1 MISAIFFWREI
12 VEICWIQSEQV
23 KNGPFERGL
32 DGFSY
37 FLLIFLKKKKKL
49 PNCIGEKYNLTA
61 LFNKKLRYIL

>member
-23 KNGPFERGL
+23 KNGPFERGV

-37 FLLIFLKKKKKL
+37 FLLIFLKKKKIAKL
-49 PNCIGEKYNLTA
+49 YRRKI
-61 LFNKKLRYIL
+61 